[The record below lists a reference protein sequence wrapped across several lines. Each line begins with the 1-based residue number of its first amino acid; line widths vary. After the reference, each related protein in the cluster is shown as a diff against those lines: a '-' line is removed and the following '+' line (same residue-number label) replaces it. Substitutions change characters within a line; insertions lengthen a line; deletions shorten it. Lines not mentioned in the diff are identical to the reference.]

1 MKQVGPELETALGGS
16 LILLPSAYV
25 ELFRAVLPG
34 AFPVSCA
41 WHILSRL
48 TRARVGGRLE

>member
-16 LILLPSAYV
+16 LILLPSADV
-25 ELFRAVLPG
+25 ELFRAVLLG
-34 AFPVSCA
+34 AFPVSCL

-48 TRARVGGRLE
+48 THARVGGRLE